1 MCKETIKEKTY
12 YLYNSDY
19 YGFYYT
25 TEPEEKEKWI
35 INTTNKHYI
44 DTIVGQLNYL
54 NMYGRKVSSE
64 DIISVIIDFSLAE
77 DKDCKIVFNKEN
89 QI

>member
-1 MCKETIKEKTY
+1 MYKENKEKTY

-25 TEPEEKEKWI
+25 TKPEEKEKWI

-44 DTIVGQLNYL
+44 DTIIGQLNYL